1 MFSRI
6 KRVLLNSNKTIKQK
20 EFLTE
25 AIRSDKF
32 ETRCDRNLSV
42 VFSLS
47 FALILLYHEL
57 KISKM
62 NLEREEG
69 FIISRL
75 KILEKVNLRSV

>member
-6 KRVLLNSNKTIKQK
+6 KRALLNSNKTIKQK

-25 AIRSDKF
+25 AIGSDKF
-32 ETRCDRNLSV
+32 EKWYDRNLSV
-42 VFSLS
+42 VSLS
-47 FALILLYHEL
+47 FTLILLYHEF

-75 KILEKVNLRSV
+75 KILEKVNLRGV